1 MVCRISKLIHTPVE
15 TLEDTVNVQEAAAFM
30 AEKDLESVL
39 VTRNGKVIGL
49 FTEKDMIKR
58 VIGPGKDPKALTLST
73 VCSRK
78 LISVHEDISCENAVK
93 TMRSNHCRR
102 LLVYHGDTMKGLV
115 TLPGIAQAMAN
126 RKDNTNA
133 LLNVMGGVTMLIA
146 LTVIGFGLYQL
157 PEMARIAMAVIE

>member
-1 MVCRISKLIHTPVE
+1 
-15 TLEDTVNVQEAAAFM
+15 
-30 AEKDLESVL
+30 
-39 VTRNGKVIGL
+39 
-49 FTEKDMIKR
+49 
-58 VIGPGKDPKALTLST
+58 
-73 VCSRK
+73 
-78 LISVHEDISCENAVK
+78 
-93 TMRSNHCRR
+93 
-102 LLVYHGDTMKGLV
+102 MKGLV